1 VGGVRDILAKSLG
14 TTNPINMLKATV
26 NGLQRL
32 RRPEDVAAIRGLTVS
47 QVLPIPV
54 KAAEE
59 PEPEAAAI
67 LTEETTDGE
76 VADNP
81 DA

>member
-1 VGGVRDILAKSLG
+1 
-14 TTNPINMLKATV
+14 MLKATV

-32 RRPEDVAAIRGLTVS
+32 RRPEDVARIRGLTVS
-47 QVLPIPV
+47 QVLPIPA
-54 KAAEE
+54 KAAEPAAEE
-59 PEPEAAAI
+59 PAVAEEVPVVDEAPEPA
-67 LTEETTDGE
+67 EETSDGE